1 MSHDFRTLGEIA
13 KSSFFVYYLFNKT
26 PLTFYIPNGIIRLHK
41 SRISGFLCI
50 GTKRRGEQVENRE
63 LIMQCAKTLFYSKG
77 YDAVGVQE
85 IVDRAGITK
94 PTLYYYFGSKL
105 GLLKTLI
112 EVEFKE
118 FRKLLHEAAD
128 MDNRIEEVLYRL
140 ARNYCSFFEND
151 REFYMLFMALFYSAR
166 ENEAYLAVKPYVTE
180 FYELVVRIFDRAAEQ
195 LGNMN
200 GRQRQ
205 FAIGFIGTINHYL
218 ILKFEEGSEKGLA
231 TEEINAVVRQFM
243 YGIFS

>member
-1 MSHDFRTLGEIA
+1 M
-13 KSSFFVYYLFNKT
+13 
-26 PLTFYIPNGIIRLHK
+26 
-41 SRISGFLCI
+41 
-50 GTKRRGEQVENRE
+50 ENRE
-63 LIMQCAKTLFYSKG
+63 MIMQCAKTLFYAKG

-85 IVDRAGITK
+85 IVDKAGVTK

-105 GLLKTLI
+105 GLIKTLI
-112 EVEFKE
+112 EETFQE
-118 FRKLLHEAAD
+118 FRMILHEAAD
-128 MDNRIEEVLYRL
+128 MEQRIEETLYQVAYR
-140 ARNYCSFFEND
+140 YCMFFESD

-166 ENEAYLAVKPYVTE
+166 ENEAYQAVKPYVAE
-180 FYELVVRIFDRAAEQ
+180 FYDMIVDVFGRAADQ

-218 ILKFEEGSEKGLA
+218 ILRFEEGEENGGKIQE
-231 TEEINAVVRQFM
+231 EEIDAVVRQFM

>member
-1 MSHDFRTLGEIA
+1 M
-13 KSSFFVYYLFNKT
+13 
-26 PLTFYIPNGIIRLHK
+26 
-41 SRISGFLCI
+41 
-50 GTKRRGEQVENRE
+50 ENRE
-63 LIMQCAKTLFYSKG
+63 MIMQCAKTLFYAKG

-85 IVDRAGITK
+85 IVDKAGVTK
-94 PTLYYYFGSKL
+94 PTLYYYIGSKL

-112 EVEFKE
+112 EETFQE
-118 FRKLLHEAAD
+118 FRMILHEAAD
-128 MDNRIEEVLYRL
+128 MEQRIEETLYQVAYR
-140 ARNYCSFFEND
+140 YCMFFESD

-166 ENEAYLAVKPYVTE
+166 ENEAYQAVKPYVAE
-180 FYELVVRIFDRAAEQ
+180 FYDMIVDVFGRAADQ

-218 ILKFEEGSEKGLA
+218 ILRFEEGEENGGKIQE
-231 TEEINAVVRQFM
+231 EEIDAVVRQFM

>member
-1 MSHDFRTLGEIA
+1 
-13 KSSFFVYYLFNKT
+13 
-26 PLTFYIPNGIIRLHK
+26 
-41 SRISGFLCI
+41 
-50 GTKRRGEQVENRE
+50 VENRE
-63 LIMQCAKTLFYSKG
+63 MIMQCAKTLFYAKG

-85 IVDRAGITK
+85 IVDKAGVTK

-112 EVEFKE
+112 EETFQE
-118 FRKLLHEAAD
+118 FRMILHEAAD
-128 MDNRIEEVLYRL
+128 MEQRIEETLYQVAYR
-140 ARNYCSFFEND
+140 YCMFFESD

-166 ENEAYLAVKPYVTE
+166 ENEAYQAVKPYVAE
-180 FYELVVRIFDRAAEQ
+180 FYDMIVDVFGRAADQ

-218 ILKFEEGSEKGLA
+218 ILRFEEGEENGGKIQE
-231 TEEINAVVRQFM
+231 EEIDAVVRQFM

>member
-1 MSHDFRTLGEIA
+1 MAS
-13 KSSFFVYYLFNKT
+13 KSKWLVGSS
-26 PLTFYIPNGIIRLHK
+26 K
-41 SRISGFLCI
+41 SRISGFSCI

-218 ILKFEEGSEKGLA
+218 ILKFEEGSEKGLS

>member
-1 MSHDFRTLGEIA
+1 M
-13 KSSFFVYYLFNKT
+13 
-26 PLTFYIPNGIIRLHK
+26 
-41 SRISGFLCI
+41 
-50 GTKRRGEQVENRE
+50 ENRE
-63 LIMQCAKTLFYSKG
+63 LIMQCAKALFYSKG

-112 EVEFKE
+112 EVEFKD

-166 ENEAYLAVKPYVTE
+166 ENEAYLAV
-180 FYELVVRIFDRAAEQ
+180 
-195 LGNMN
+195 
-200 GRQRQ
+200 
-205 FAIGFIGTINHYL
+205 
-218 ILKFEEGSEKGLA
+218 
-231 TEEINAVVRQFM
+231 
-243 YGIFS
+243 